1 MALVREIRKRARQ
14 VAPQVFLACLA
25 AYFCYHAVQGERGI
39 LAWHRLQQ
47 DQVAARELRMQLA
60 EERAGL
66 ALHVDL
72 LRPDNLDPDMLEER
86 ARILLNFSGPD
97 DYMVVL
103 PKVPSNR

>member
-47 DQVAARELRMQLA
+47 EQAAARDLRLQLA
-60 EERAGL
+60 GERAGL
-66 ALHVDL
+66 AHRVDL
-72 LRPDNLDPDMLEER
+72 LRPDGLDPDMLEER
-86 ARILLNFSGPD
+86 ARMLLNFGTPD
-97 DYMVVL
+97 DYMVLLPDAL
-103 PKVPSNR
+103 PKE